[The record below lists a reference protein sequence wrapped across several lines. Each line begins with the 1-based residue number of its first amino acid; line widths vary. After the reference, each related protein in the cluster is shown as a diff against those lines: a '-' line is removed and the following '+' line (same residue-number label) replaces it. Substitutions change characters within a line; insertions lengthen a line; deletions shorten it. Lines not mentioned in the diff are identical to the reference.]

1 MSYQK
6 DKTLISMLSHAF
18 LGRGGFIRGSVE
30 IRTDRQIKKSAEV
43 KIKARSQIMIKGN
56 VQIGVNSNIL

>member
-1 MSYQK
+1 
-6 DKTLISMLSHAF
+6 MLSHAF